1 MRGNKDPPR
10 GLNPPLRLII
20 ASALIPVILPL
31 DPHAWTPLLLQQVYS
46 MDTGSEAITCVCFHP
61 YHPVV
66 CLADNRGFIKVM
78 NYYDSTLANA
88 FHVSSGESRQR
99 AALEASG

>member
-1 MRGNKDPPR
+1 MNGNKDPPT
-10 GLNPPLRLII
+10 PPIENCLSPHSIDFLPDLR
-20 ASALIPVILPL
+20 
-31 DPHAWTPLLLQQVYS
+31 AWPPLLLQQVYS

-99 AALEASG
+99 AVLEASG